1 MENNIALLWSLLAE
15 SAEWAIRQTPRND
28 ALAGVANDAREQ
40 VIQNTTV
47 LGRELRGRVPQIQM
61 MEPVMPAVS
70 VARPWYDSALQDVFR
85 MWCWVVLLI
94 YLGLMTLAAVQTV
107 RLEPPRE
114 CGPFIPDNPTLAV
127 VTG

>member
-1 MENNIALLWSLLAE
+1 MGD
-15 SAEWAIRQTPRND
+15 AIGLGWLRGFG
-28 ALAGVANDAREQ
+28 LF
-40 VIQNTTV
+40 

-70 VARPWYDSALQDVFR
+70 VARSWYDSALQDVFR

-114 CGPFIPDNPTLAV
+114 CGPFILGKSHPGV